1 MAVKL
6 SREEQ
11 YGIMALVD
19 LAYNLNGGPAQVRQ
33 IAKRQRIPQR
43 FLEQIFAKLR
53 QANVVVGKRGPR
65 GGYSL
70 AKDPSEVKLEEVMRA
85 LRPRLQEDTRTDAPA
100 LAELIDLFHQ
110 HNLSYAPV
118 VDAEDHLGVSL
129 REFHQFWIRRDGLGA
144 GGDRQ
149 RGKRQAKEAGKGLL
163 RSGKHRWAAPEPGRW
178 RKIRGFDHADHPVR
192 ISCGADPR
200 FVRSSPVG
208 RWNSRRSNCGRTAIR

>member
-53 QANVVVGKRGPR
+53 QADVVVGKRGPR

-70 AKDPSEVKLEEVMRA
+70 AKEPKDIRLEEVMRA
-85 LRPRLQEDTRTDAPA
+85 LRPKLQEDTRTDAPA
-100 LAELIDLFHQ
+100 LAELIDTVWSEIEGSFQSTLR
-110 HNLSYAPV
+110 
-118 VDAEDHLGVSL
+118 GVSL
-129 REFHQFWIRRDGLGA
+129 ANLCDRARALGITDAAESVSEVVSQGL
-144 GGDRQ
+144 
-149 RGKRQAKEAGKGLL
+149 
-163 RSGKHRWAAPEPGRW
+163 
-178 RKIRGFDHADHPVR
+178 
-192 ISCGADPR
+192 
-200 FVRSSPVG
+200 SSSAL
-208 RWNSRRSNCGRTAIR
+208 N

>member
-53 QANVVVGKRGPR
+53 QADVVIGKRGPR

-70 AKDPSEVKLEEVMRA
+70 AKDPKDIRLEEVMRA
-85 LRPRLQEDTRTDAPA
+85 LRPKLQEDNRTDAPA
-100 LAELIDLFHQ
+100 LAELID
-110 HNLSYAPV
+110 V
-118 VDAEDHLGVSL
+118 VWSEIEGSFQSTLRGVSL
-129 REFHQFWIRRDGLGA
+129 ENLCERARSLG
-144 GGDRQ
+144 
-149 RGKRQAKEAGKGLL
+149 
-163 RSGKHRWAAPEPGRW
+163 
-178 RKIRGFDHADHPVR
+178 
-192 ISCGADPR
+192 ISDTDTSETSTAS
-200 FVRSSPVG
+200 VSAH
-208 RWNSRRSNCGRTAIR
+208 NSLSTSMSVN

>member
-53 QANVVVGKRGPR
+53 QADVVIGKRGPR

-70 AKDPSEVKLEEVMRA
+70 AKDPKEIRLEEVMRA
-85 LRPRLQEDTRTDAPA
+85 LRPKLQDDTRTDAPA
-100 LAELIDLFHQ
+100 LAGLID
-110 HNLSYAPV
+110 V
-118 VDAEDHLGVSL
+118 VWSEIEGSFQSTLRGVSL
-129 REFHQFWIRRDGLGA
+129 ASLCERAKQLGISE
-144 GGDRQ
+144 GD
-149 RGKRQAKEAGKGLL
+149 AHASEAGL
-163 RSGKHRWAAPEPGRW
+163 
-178 RKIRGFDHADHPVR
+178 
-192 ISCGADPR
+192 
-200 FVRSSPVG
+200 SSIL
-208 RWNSRRSNCGRTAIR
+208 N

>member
-53 QANVVVGKRGPR
+53 QAEVVIGKRGPR

-70 AKDPSEVKLEEVMRA
+70 AKDPSEIRLEEVMRA
-85 LRPRLQEDTRTDAPA
+85 LRPKLQEDDRTDIPA
-100 LAELIDLFHQ
+100 LANLIDNVWTEIEGSFQSTLR
-110 HNLSYAPV
+110 
-118 VDAEDHLGVSL
+118 GVSL
-129 REFHQFWIRRDGLGA
+129 KNLCERAKAA
-144 GGDRQ
+144 GITD
-149 RGKRQAKEAGKGLL
+149 E
-163 RSGKHRWAAPEPGRW
+163 
-178 RKIRGFDHADHPVR
+178 
-192 ISCGADPR
+192 
-200 FVRSSPVG
+200 PVG
-208 RWNSRRSNCGRTAIR
+208 AA

>member
-53 QANVVVGKRGPR
+53 QADVVIGKRGPR

-70 AKDPSEVKLEEVMRA
+70 AKNPSEIRLEEVMRA
-85 LRPRLQEDTRTDAPA
+85 LRPKLQEDSRENVPA
-100 LAELIDLFHQ
+100 LANLIDAVWSEIEGSFQDTLR
-110 HNLSYAPV
+110 
-118 VDAEDHLGVSL
+118 GVSL
-129 REFHQFWIRRDGLGA
+129 ENLCERAKALGISDEQVSSA
-144 GGDRQ
+144 Q
-149 RGKRQAKEAGKGLL
+149 VVEA
-163 RSGKHRWAAPEPGRW
+163 
-178 RKIRGFDHADHPVR
+178 ITQ
-192 ISCGADPR
+192 
-200 FVRSSPVG
+200 SSVYDSTTI
-208 RWNSRRSNCGRTAIR
+208 N

>member
-53 QANVVVGKRGPR
+53 QAEVVTGKRGPR

-70 AKDPSEVKLEEVMRA
+70 AKDPRDIKLEEVMKA
-85 LRPRLQEDTRTDAPA
+85 LRPRLQEDDKKDAPA
-100 LAELIDLFHQ
+100 LAELID
-110 HNLSYAPV
+110 V
-118 VDAEDHLGVSL
+118 VWSEIEGSFQSTLRGVSL
-129 REFHQFWIRRDGLGA
+129 ANLCDRAKNLGIEDPTEAVKALA
-144 GGDRQ
+144 G
-149 RGKRQAKEAGKGLL
+149 AT
-163 RSGKHRWAAPEPGRW
+163 H
-178 RKIRGFDHADHPVR
+178 
-192 ISCGADPR
+192 
-200 FVRSSPVG
+200 
-208 RWNSRRSNCGRTAIR
+208 

>member
-53 QANVVVGKRGPR
+53 QADVVVGKRGPR

-70 AKDPSEVKLEEVMRA
+70 AKEPGDIKLEEVMRA
-85 LRPRLQEDTRTDAPA
+85 LRPKLQEDSRTDIPA
-100 LAELIDLFHQ
+100 LAELID
-110 HNLSYAPV
+110 V
-118 VDAEDHLGVSL
+118 VWSEIEGSFQSTLRGVSL
-129 REFHQFWIRRDGLGA
+129 ANLCDRARQLGINDA
-144 GGDRQ
+144 SETSV
-149 RGKRQAKEAGKGLL
+149 EALV
-163 RSGKHRWAAPEPGRW
+163 SG
-178 RKIRGFDHADHPVR
+178 
-192 ISCGADPR
+192 STSTL
-200 FVRSSPVG
+200 SSI
-208 RWNSRRSNCGRTAIR
+208 N

>member
-53 QANVVVGKRGPR
+53 QAGVVVGKRGPR

-70 AKDPSEVKLEEVMRA
+70 AKEAKEIQLEEVMRA
-85 LRPRLQEDTRTDAPA
+85 LRPKLQEDDKTNAPA
-100 LAELIDLFHQ
+100 LANLIDSVWSEIEGSFHTTLRQ
-110 HNLSYAPV
+110 
-118 VDAEDHLGVSL
+118 VSL
-129 REFHQFWIRRDGLGA
+129 ANLCERAEEFGINDVTEVETKPEVLTETLSQPTNA
-144 GGDRQ
+144 G
-149 RGKRQAKEAGKGLL
+149 
-163 RSGKHRWAAPEPGRW
+163 
-178 RKIRGFDHADHPVR
+178 ITI
-192 ISCGADPR
+192 ISR
-200 FVRSSPVG
+200 
-208 RWNSRRSNCGRTAIR
+208 

>member
-53 QANVVVGKRGPR
+53 QADVVIGKRGPR

-70 AKDPSEVKLEEVMRA
+70 AKDPIDIKLEEVMQA
-85 LRPRLQEDTRTDAPA
+85 LRPKLQEDNRTDAPA
-100 LAELIDLFHQ
+100 LAELIETVWSEIEGSFQSTLR
-110 HNLSYAPV
+110 
-118 VDAEDHLGVSL
+118 GVSL
-129 REFHQFWIRRDGLGA
+129 KNLCERAEALG
-144 GGDRQ
+144 
-149 RGKRQAKEAGKGLL
+149 
-163 RSGKHRWAAPEPGRW
+163 
-178 RKIRGFDHADHPVR
+178 
-192 ISCGADPR
+192 ISDATDT
-200 FVRSSPVG
+200 VSETATIQETVNSPVI
-208 RWNSRRSNCGRTAIR
+208 N

>member
-53 QANVVVGKRGPR
+53 QADVVVGKRGPR

-70 AKDPSEVKLEEVMRA
+70 AKEPKDIRLEEVMKA
-85 LRPRLQEDTRTDAPA
+85 LRPKLQEDQRSDAPA
-100 LAELIDLFHQ
+100 LAELIDSVWSEIEGSFQSTLR
-110 HNLSYAPV
+110 
-118 VDAEDHLGVSL
+118 GVSL
-129 REFHQFWIRRDGLGA
+129 QNLCERAKQLGISDA
-144 GGDRQ
+144 GEISQ
-149 RGKRQAKEAGKGLL
+149 TLTTTQPV
-163 RSGKHRWAAPEPGRW
+163 ST
-178 RKIRGFDHADHPVR
+178 PVR
-192 ISCGADPR
+192 
-200 FVRSSPVG
+200 
-208 RWNSRRSNCGRTAIR
+208 TTTL

>member
-53 QANVVVGKRGPR
+53 QADVVIGKRGPR

-70 AKDPSEVKLEEVMRA
+70 AKDPADIRLEEVMRA
-85 LRPRLQEDTRTDAPA
+85 LRPKLQEDNRTDAPA
-100 LAELIDLFHQ
+100 LAELIE
-110 HNLSYAPV
+110 V
-118 VDAEDHLGVSL
+118 VWSEIEGSFQSTLRGVSL
-129 REFHQFWIRRDGLGA
+129 ENLCERARALGIS
-144 GGDRQ
+144 D
-149 RGKRQAKEAGKGLL
+149 
-163 RSGKHRWAAPEPGRW
+163 
-178 RKIRGFDHADHPVR
+178 ADT
-192 ISCGADPR
+192 AE
-200 FVRSSPVG
+200 SSTT
-208 RWNSRRSNCGRTAIR
+208 TASAVQPHTVVNPSTLGIN